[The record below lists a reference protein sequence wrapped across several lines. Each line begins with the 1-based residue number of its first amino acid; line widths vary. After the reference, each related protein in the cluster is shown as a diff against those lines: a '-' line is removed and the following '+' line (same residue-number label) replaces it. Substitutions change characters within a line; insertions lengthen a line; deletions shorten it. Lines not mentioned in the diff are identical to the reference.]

1 MDCGLQEIERR
12 FNQTKAG
19 SAITRI
25 VRMIITTAQMDL
37 CQSGF
42 ASAFAYTVLSTK
54 TNEIG
59 AQLTP
64 GDVWSL
70 EGDAFARAV
79 LGILCE
85 ARAGRWDRTP
95 LSYHQIGPKNNA
107 LTYAPVYATGAC
119 TTDPRLTSLV
129 SSINQVLNDAK
140 WLIDDCS
147 DDGKAR
153 RIRSWRQAIMDRI
166 TPSTRQCEAH
176 LSAMM
181 NNMIGAKQSSLIL
194 TNTEA
199 LDAIRKE
206 IATMLCSGAAGDLDA
221 LQFAD
226 QVAKVLV
233 NGICEL
239 KGVFGQS
246 GNALPS
252 VNVNFGIARQSAV
265 GNARPVVSAGI

>member
-1 MDCGLQEIERR
+1 MDCGLQEIEMR

-19 SAITRI
+19 RAITRI

-37 CQSGF
+37 CKPGF

-59 AQLTP
+59 AQLTQ

-70 EGDAFARAV
+70 EGEAFARAV

-85 ARAGRWDRTP
+85 ARAGDWDRTP

-107 LTYAPVYATGAC
+107 LNYTPVSATGAC
-119 TTDPRLTSLV
+119 TTDPRLATLV
-129 SSINQVLNDAK
+129 SSINQVLNDAN

-147 DDGKAR
+147 DDDKKAR
-153 RIRSWRQAIMDRI
+153 RIRSLRQAIFDRI

-206 IATMLCSGAAGDLDA
+206 IAAMLCSGATGNLDA
-221 LQFAD
+221 WQFAD

-239 KGVFGQS
+239 KGVFGKS
-246 GNALPS
+246 GNARPP
-252 VNVNFGIARQSAV
+252 VNVNFGIARPPVSAV
-265 GNARPVVSAGI
+265 M

>member
-1 MDCGLQEIERR
+1 MDCGLQDIEMR
-12 FNQTKAG
+12 FNQTNAG
-19 SAITRI
+19 RAITRI
-25 VRMIITTAQMDL
+25 VRMIITTAQKDL

-59 AQLTP
+59 AQLTQ

-70 EGDAFARAV
+70 EGDEFARAV

-85 ARAGRWDRTP
+85 ARAGRWERDP
-95 LSYHQIGPKNNA
+95 LSYHQIGQKKNA
-107 LTYAPVYATGAC
+107 LNYTPLYATSAC
-119 TTDPRLTSLV
+119 TTDPRLATLV
-129 SSINQVLNDAK
+129 SSINQVLNDAN

-147 DDGKAR
+147 DGGKAQ
-153 RIRSWRQAIMDRI
+153 RIRSLREAIMYRI
-166 TPSTRQCEAH
+166 TPTIQECEAH
-176 LSAMM
+176 VNAMM

-206 IATMLCSGAAGDLDA
+206 IATMLCSGATGNLDP
-221 LQFAD
+221 LQFGE

-239 KGVFGQS
+239 KGVFGKS

-252 VNVNFGIARQSAV
+252 VNVRV
-265 GNARPVVSAGI
+265 RL

>member
-1 MDCGLQEIERR
+1 MRAGFRFGLR
-12 FNQTKAG
+12 
-19 SAITRI
+19 
-25 VRMIITTAQMDL
+25 
-37 CQSGF
+37 
-42 ASAFAYTVLSTK
+42 

-70 EGDAFARAV
+70 EGDEFARAV

-85 ARAGRWDRTP
+85 ARAGDWDRDP

-107 LTYAPVYATGAC
+107 LNYTPVYDTGAC
-119 TTDPRLTSLV
+119 TADPRLATLV

-147 DDGKAR
+147 EEGKAQ
-153 RIRSWRQAIMDRI
+153 RISSLREAIMYRI
-166 TPSTRQCEAH
+166 TPTIQECEAH
-176 LSAMM
+176 VNAMM

-206 IATMLCSGAAGDLDA
+206 IATMLCSGATGNLDP
-221 LQFAD
+221 LQFGE

-233 NGICEL
+233 NVCSPNEDFCGL
-239 KGVFGQS
+239 K
-246 GNALPS
+246 N
-252 VNVNFGIARQSAV
+252 
-265 GNARPVVSAGI
+265 